1 MEGDESHMGAVIRIT
16 DRAYTVIVRTGSK
29 EPGLGKMATM
39 SKGPP
44 KSSELQLDYS
54 LLPGPD
60 RWKGDVQGLL
70 PVSWGTWEM
79 EEDPELGPGETIFL
93 SGHGVGRFLYL
104 RPYTLNPIPGGVLRL
119 VAGNPFTK
127 GLFGT
132 GHRISNFGTSSL
144 KPRSDLNPDF
154 AWECLSVD

>member
-1 MEGDESHMGAVIRIT
+1 MGAVIRIT
-16 DRAYTVIVRTGSK
+16 DRPYTVIVRTGSK
-29 EPGLGKMATM
+29 EPGLGKMATI

-44 KSSELQLDYS
+44 KSLELQLDYS

-70 PVSWGTWEM
+70 PVSWGMWEM
-79 EEDPELGPGETIFL
+79 EEEPLMGGKTAFL
-93 SGHGVGRFLYL
+93 SGQGIGRFLCL
-104 RPYTLNPIPGGVLRL
+104 RPYPAANGDNYFRTWPD
-119 VAGNPFTK
+119 NPFRK
-127 GLFGT
+127 GLLGE
-132 GHRISNFGTSSL
+132 GHRMHVDIRTWTSSL